1 MSTTGWVVLG
11 VVVVIVIWAISV
23 YNGLVAMRQRT
34 NQAFADIDVQLKQRH
49 DLIPNLVETVKG
61 YAAHERGTLEA
72 VIQARNAAIAAP
84 GVEQKVAAENVLTGA
99 LRQLFALS
107 ENYPNLKANANFQQ
121 LQSDL
126 SDIENKLA
134 ASRRFFNNAV
144 QEYNTGIQQFPA
156 ALFAGMF
163 GFAQRH
169 VLRSRR
175 GPRATRAGAERE
187 VLEPLITPSW
197 PGLSRP
203 STSWDYAS
211 KTWMPGPRPG
221 MTLER
226 PSETSWPPTVSTRTS
241 SRTSAARSRC

>member
-1 MSTTGWVVLG
+1 MSTTGWVVVG
-11 VVVVIVIWAISV
+11 VVVVIVIWAISI

-72 VIQARNAAIAAP
+72 VIAARNTAIAAP
-84 GVEQKVAAENVLTGA
+84 GVEQKVAAENMLSGA

-134 ASRRFFNNAV
+134 AARRFYNNAV

-156 ALFAGMF
+156 ALFAGIF
-163 GFAQRH
+163 GFGQRSFFDVGEDRAQ
-169 VLRSRR
+169 
-175 GPRATRAGAERE
+175 
-187 VLEPLITPSW
+187 LEQAPSV
-197 PGLSRP
+197 
-203 STSWDYAS
+203 
-211 KTWMPGPRPG
+211 KF
-221 MTLER
+221 
-226 PSETSWPPTVSTRTS
+226 
-241 SRTSAARSRC
+241 